1 MDVGMEYEILMLQLG
16 SLARKLFNAEE
27 NLSKYQEALEKAIAT
42 LEKEN
47 RDLERLRHDSFSNT
61 LLKLFGN
68 FDRRYDK
75 EYREIISAKVEFDKA
90 YAMKIAAARRVKE
103 VEADIEEKK
112 LRLRNIKEDV
122 LRKHPDMN
130 QVVSERQQQILALQH
145 EWRETNEAEQA
156 GLAVLESLSD
166 IISGL
171 DAADAISTWDLITD
185 NSLILDFL
193 KYDKLDAA
201 EASLLHLEQTVY
213 TFARELRDLDFV
225 FETDLE
231 TISSTQRALDI
242 FFDNLFSDWGTKV
255 IIEKNIENL
264 KKLQDSTEDVMES
277 LAAKKRE
284 LETTLEVLQLETEI
298 NNADN
303 ESDSLP

>member
-27 NLSKYQEALEKAIAT
+27 NLTKYQEALEKAIAT

-47 RDLERLRHDSFSNT
+47 RDLERLRNDSFSNT

-75 EYREIISAKVEFDKA
+75 EYREIIGAKVEFDKT

-122 LRKHPDMN
+122 LRKHPNMN

-156 GLAVLESLSD
+156 GIAVLEALSD

-185 NSLILDFL
+185 SSLILDFL
-193 KYDKLDAA
+193 KHDKLDAA

-213 TFARELRDLDFV
+213 MFARELRDLDFV
-225 FETDLE
+225 FESDLE

-284 LETTLEVLQLETEI
+284 LETTLEVL
-298 NNADN
+298 ADEDN
-303 ESDSLP
+303 KVV

>member
-27 NLSKYQEALEKAIAT
+27 NLSKYQEALEKAIAN

-47 RDLERLRHDSFSNT
+47 RDLERLRNDSFSNT

-75 EYREIISAKVEFDKA
+75 EYREIIGAKVEFDKA

-122 LRKHPDMN
+122 LRRHPDMN
-130 QVVSERQQQILALQH
+130 QVISERQQQILAIQH

-156 GLAVLESLSD
+156 GLAVLEALSD

-171 DAADAISTWDLITD
+171 DAADVLSTWDLITD
-185 NSLILDFL
+185 SSLILDFL
-193 KYDKLDAA
+193 KHDKLDAA

-225 FETDLE
+225 FESDLE

-284 LETTLEVLQLETEI
+284 LETTLEVL
-298 NNADN
+298 ADEDN
-303 ESDSLP
+303 KVV

>member
-27 NLSKYQEALEKAIAT
+27 NLAKYQEALEKAIAT

-47 RDLERLRHDSFSNT
+47 RDLERLRNDSFSNT

-75 EYREIISAKVEFDKA
+75 EYREIIGAKVEFDKA

-145 EWRETNEAEQA
+145 EWRKTNEAEQA

-171 DAADAISTWDLITD
+171 DAADAISTWDMITD
-185 NSLILDFL
+185 SSLILDFL
-193 KYDKLDAA
+193 KHDKLDAA

-225 FETDLE
+225 FESDLE

-284 LETTLEVLQLETEI
+284 LETTLEVL
-298 NNADN
+298 ADEDN
-303 ESDSLP
+303 KVV

>member
-90 YAMKIAAARRVKE
+90 YAMKIAAVRRVKE

-130 QVVSERQQQILALQH
+130 QVVSERQQQILAIQH

-156 GLAVLESLSD
+156 GLAVLEALSD
-166 IISGL
+166 IITGL

-242 FFDNLFSDWGTKV
+242 FFDNLFSDWGTKA

-284 LETTLEVLQLETEI
+284 LETTLEVL
-298 NNADN
+298 AD
-303 ESDSLP
+303 EDDTVV

>member
-27 NLSKYQEALEKAIAT
+27 NLAKYQEALEKAIAA

-47 RDLERLRHDSFSNT
+47 RDLEKLRHDSFSNT

-75 EYREIISAKVEFDKA
+75 KYREIIGAKVEFDKA

-112 LRLRNIKEDV
+112 LHLRNIKEDV

>member
-166 IISGL
+166 IITGL

-264 KKLQDSTEDVMES
+264 KKLQDSTEDVMAS
-277 LAAKKRE
+277 LATKKRE
-284 LETTLEVLQLETEI
+284 LETTLEVL
-298 NNADN
+298 AD
-303 ESDSLP
+303 EDDKVV

>member
-27 NLSKYQEALEKAIAT
+27 NLSKYQEALEKAIAN

-47 RDLERLRHDSFSNT
+47 RDLERLRNDSFSNT

-75 EYREIISAKVEFDKA
+75 EYREIIGAKVEFDKA

-122 LRKHPDMN
+122 LRRHPDMN
-130 QVVSERQQQILALQH
+130 QVISERQQQIRALQH

-156 GLAVLESLSD
+156 GMAVLEALSD

-185 NSLILDFL
+185 SSLILDFL
-193 KYDKLDAA
+193 KNDKLDAA

-225 FETDLE
+225 FESDLE

-284 LETTLEVLQLETEI
+284 LETTLEVLAIEDDT
-298 NNADN
+298 AV
-303 ESDSLP
+303 

>member
-1 MDVGMEYEILMLQLG
+1 MDVRMEYEILMLQLG

-130 QVVSERQQQILALQH
+130 QVVSERQQQILAIQH

-156 GLAVLESLSD
+156 GLAVLEALSD
-166 IISGL
+166 IITGL
-171 DAADAISTWDLITD
+171 DDADAISTWDLITD

-242 FFDNLFSDWGTKV
+242 FFDNLFSDWGTKA

-264 KKLQDSTEDVMES
+264 KKLQDSTEYVMES
-277 LAAKKRE
+277 LAEKKRE
-284 LETTLEVLQLETEI
+284 LETTLEVL
-298 NNADN
+298 AD
-303 ESDSLP
+303 EDDTVV

>member
-90 YAMKIAAARRVKE
+90 YAMKIAAVRRVKE

-130 QVVSERQQQILALQH
+130 QVVSERQQQILAIQH

-156 GLAVLESLSD
+156 GLAVLEALSD
-166 IISGL
+166 IITGL

-242 FFDNLFSDWGTKV
+242 FFDNLFSDWGTKA

-284 LETTLEVLQLETEI
+284 LETTLEVLAIEDDT
-298 NNADN
+298 AV
-303 ESDSLP
+303 

>member
-27 NLSKYQEALEKAIAT
+27 NLAKYQEALEKAIAA

-47 RDLERLRHDSFSNT
+47 RDLEKLRHDSFSNT

-75 EYREIISAKVEFDKA
+75 EYREIIGAKVEFDKA

-122 LRKHPDMN
+122 LRKHPNMN
-130 QVVSERQQQILALQH
+130 QVVSERQQQILAIQH

-156 GLAVLESLSD
+156 GIAVLESLSD

-171 DAADAISTWDLITD
+171 DAADVLSTWDLITD
-185 NSLILDFL
+185 SSLILDFL
-193 KYDKLDAA
+193 KHDKLDAA

-225 FETDLE
+225 FESDLE

-242 FFDNLFSDWGTKV
+242 FFDNLFSDWGTKA
-255 IIEKNIENL
+255 IIEKNIEKNIENL
-264 KKLQDSTEDVMES
+264 KKLQDSIEDVMES
-277 LAAKKRE
+277 LAAKRRE
-284 LETTLEVLQLETEI
+284 LETTLEVL
-298 NNADN
+298 ADEDN
-303 ESDSLP
+303 KVV

>member
-27 NLSKYQEALEKAIAT
+27 NLSKYQEALEKATAT

-47 RDLERLRHDSFSNT
+47 RDLERLRNDSFSNT

-75 EYREIISAKVEFDKA
+75 EYREIIGAKVEFDKA

-112 LRLRNIKEDV
+112 LR

-171 DAADAISTWDLITD
+171 DAADVLSTWDLITD
-185 NSLILDFL
+185 SSLILDFL
-193 KYDKLDAA
+193 KHDKLDAA

-225 FETDLE
+225 FESDLE

-284 LETTLEVLQLETEI
+284 LETTLEVL
-298 NNADN
+298 ADEDN
-303 ESDSLP
+303 KVV

>member
-27 NLSKYQEALEKAIAT
+27 NLSKYQEALEKAIAN

-47 RDLERLRHDSFSNT
+47 RDLERLRNDSFSNT

-75 EYREIISAKVEFDKA
+75 EYREIIGAKVEFDKA

-122 LRKHPDMN
+122 LRRHPDMN
-130 QVVSERQQQILALQH
+130 QVISERQQQILALQH

-156 GLAVLESLSD
+156 GLAVLEALSD

-185 NSLILDFL
+185 SSLILDFL
-193 KYDKLDAA
+193 KNDKLDAA

-242 FFDNLFSDWGTKV
+242 FFDNLFSDWGTKA

-277 LAAKKRE
+277 LAEKKRE
-284 LETTLEVLQLETEI
+284 LETTLEVLAIE
-298 NNADN
+298 D
-303 ESDSLP
+303 DKVV

>member
-27 NLSKYQEALEKAIAT
+27 NLSKYQEALEKAIAN

-47 RDLERLRHDSFSNT
+47 RDLERLRNDSFSNT

-75 EYREIISAKVEFDKA
+75 EYREIIGAKVEFDKA

-122 LRKHPDMN
+122 LRRHPDMN
-130 QVVSERQQQILALQH
+130 QVISERQQQIRALQH

-156 GLAVLESLSD
+156 GMAVLEALSD

-185 NSLILDFL
+185 NSLILDFF

-242 FFDNLFSDWGTKV
+242 FFDNLFSDWGTKA

-284 LETTLEVLQLETEI
+284 LETTLEVLAIEDDT
-298 NNADN
+298 AV
-303 ESDSLP
+303 

>member
-27 NLSKYQEALEKAIAT
+27 NLTKYQAALEKATTT

-75 EYREIISAKVEFDKA
+75 EYREIIGAKVEFNKA

-112 LRLRNIKEDV
+112 LR

-171 DAADAISTWDLITD
+171 DAADVLSTWDLITD
-185 NSLILDFL
+185 SSLILDFL
-193 KYDKLDAA
+193 KHDKLDAA

-225 FETDLE
+225 FESDLE

-277 LAAKKRE
+277 LAEKKRE
-284 LETTLEVLQLETEI
+284 LETTLEVL
-298 NNADN
+298 ADEDN
-303 ESDSLP
+303 KVV

>member
-27 NLSKYQEALEKAIAT
+27 NLSKYQEALEKAIAN

-47 RDLERLRHDSFSNT
+47 RDLERLRNDSFSNT

-75 EYREIISAKVEFDKA
+75 EYREIIGAKVEFDKA

-122 LRKHPDMN
+122 LRRHPDMN
-130 QVVSERQQQILALQH
+130 QVISERQQQILAIQH

-156 GLAVLESLSD
+156 GLAVLEALSD

-185 NSLILDFL
+185 SSLILDFL
-193 KYDKLDAA
+193 KNDKLDAA

-213 TFARELRDLDFV
+213 MFARELRDLDFV
-225 FETDLE
+225 FESDLE

-284 LETTLEVLQLETEI
+284 LETTLEVL
-298 NNADN
+298 ADEDN
-303 ESDSLP
+303 KVV

>member
-27 NLSKYQEALEKAIAT
+27 NLAKYQEALEKAIAK

-47 RDLERLRHDSFSNT
+47 RDLERLRNDSFSNT

-75 EYREIISAKVEFDKA
+75 EYREIIGAKVEFDKA

-112 LRLRNIKEDV
+112 LRLR
-122 LRKHPDMN
+122 KHPDMN

-145 EWRETNEAEQA
+145 EWRKTNEAEQA

-171 DAADAISTWDLITD
+171 DAADAISTWDMITD
-185 NSLILDFL
+185 SSLILDFL
-193 KYDKLDAA
+193 KHDKLDAA

-225 FETDLE
+225 FESDLE

-284 LETTLEVLQLETEI
+284 LETTLEVL
-298 NNADN
+298 ADEDN
-303 ESDSLP
+303 KVV

>member
-130 QVVSERQQQILALQH
+130 QVVSERQQQILAIQH

-156 GLAVLESLSD
+156 GLAVLEALSD
-166 IISGL
+166 IITGL

-242 FFDNLFSDWGTKV
+242 FFDNLFSDWGTKA

-277 LAAKKRE
+277 LAEKKRE
-284 LETTLEVLQLETEI
+284 LETTLEVLAIEDDTVV
-298 NNADN
+298 
-303 ESDSLP
+303 

>member
-27 NLSKYQEALEKAIAT
+27 NLSKYQEALEKAIAN

-47 RDLERLRHDSFSNT
+47 RDLERLRNDSFSNT

-75 EYREIISAKVEFDKA
+75 EYREIIGAKVEFDKA

-122 LRKHPDMN
+122 LRRHPDMN
-130 QVVSERQQQILALQH
+130 QVISERQQQILAIQH

-156 GLAVLESLSD
+156 GLAVLEALSD

-185 NSLILDFL
+185 SSLILDFL
-193 KYDKLDAA
+193 KNDKLDAA

-225 FETDLE
+225 FESDLE

-284 LETTLEVLQLETEI
+284 LETTLEVLAIEDDT
-298 NNADN
+298 
-303 ESDSLP
+303 SV

>member
-47 RDLERLRHDSFSNT
+47 RDLERLRNDSFSNT

-75 EYREIISAKVEFDKA
+75 EYREIISAKVEFDKT

-130 QVVSERQQQILALQH
+130 KVISERQQQILAIQH

-156 GLAVLESLSD
+156 GIAVLESLSD

-185 NSLILDFL
+185 SSLILDFL
-193 KYDKLDAA
+193 KHDKLDAA

-225 FETDLE
+225 FESDLE

-284 LETTLEVLQLETEI
+284 LETTLEVLAVEDDKVI
-298 NNADN
+298 
-303 ESDSLP
+303 

>member
-27 NLSKYQEALEKAIAT
+27 NLSKYQEALEKAIAN

-47 RDLERLRHDSFSNT
+47 RDLERLRNDSFSNT

-75 EYREIISAKVEFDKA
+75 EYREIIGAKVEFDKA

-122 LRKHPDMN
+122 LRRHPDMN
-130 QVVSERQQQILALQH
+130 QVISERQQQILAIQH

-156 GLAVLESLSD
+156 GLAVLEALSD

-185 NSLILDFL
+185 SCLILDFL
-193 KYDKLDAA
+193 KNDKLDAA

-225 FETDLE
+225 FESDLE

-284 LETTLEVLQLETEI
+284 LETTLEVLAIEDDT
-298 NNADN
+298 AV
-303 ESDSLP
+303 

>member
-27 NLSKYQEALEKAIAT
+27 NLSKYQEALEKATAT

-47 RDLERLRHDSFSNT
+47 RDLERLRNDSFSNT

-75 EYREIISAKVEFDKA
+75 EYREIIGAKVEFDKA

-130 QVVSERQQQILALQH
+130 QVVSERQQQILAIQH

-156 GLAVLESLSD
+156 GLAVLEALSD
-166 IISGL
+166 IITGL

-242 FFDNLFSDWGTKV
+242 FFDNLFSDWGTKA

-277 LAAKKRE
+277 LAEKKRE
-284 LETTLEVLQLETEI
+284 LETTLEVL
-298 NNADN
+298 AD
-303 ESDSLP
+303 EDDTVV

>member
-27 NLSKYQEALEKAIAT
+27 NLLKYQESLEKAIAT

-61 LLKLFGN
+61 LLKLFGT

-75 EYREIISAKVEFDKA
+75 EYREIIGAKVEFDKA

-156 GLAVLESLSD
+156 GIAVLESLSD

-185 NSLILDFL
+185 SSLILDFL
-193 KYDKLDAA
+193 KHDKLDAA

-225 FETDLE
+225 FESDLE

-242 FFDNLFSDWGTKV
+242 FFDNLFSDWGTKA

-277 LAAKKRE
+277 LAEKKRE
-284 LETTLEVLQLETEI
+284 LETTLEVL
-298 NNADN
+298 AD
-303 ESDSLP
+303 EDDKVV

>member
-27 NLSKYQEALEKAIAT
+27 NLSKYQEALEKAIAN

-47 RDLERLRHDSFSNT
+47 RDLERLRNDSFSNT

-75 EYREIISAKVEFDKA
+75 EYREIIGAKVEFDKA

-122 LRKHPDMN
+122 LRRHPDMN
-130 QVVSERQQQILALQH
+130 QVISERQQQILAIQH

-156 GLAVLESLSD
+156 GLAVLEALSD

-185 NSLILDFL
+185 SSLILDFL
-193 KYDKLDAA
+193 KNDKLDAA

-225 FETDLE
+225 FESDLE

-284 LETTLEVLQLETEI
+284 LETTLEVLAIEDDTVV
-298 NNADN
+298 
-303 ESDSLP
+303 

>member
-27 NLSKYQEALEKAIAT
+27 NLSKYQEALEKAIAN

-47 RDLERLRHDSFSNT
+47 RDLERLRNDSFSNT

-75 EYREIISAKVEFDKA
+75 EYREIIGAKVEFDKA

-130 QVVSERQQQILALQH
+130 QVVSERQQQILAIQH

-156 GLAVLESLSD
+156 GLAVLEALSD
-166 IISGL
+166 IITGL
-171 DAADAISTWDLITD
+171 DATDAISTWDLITD
-185 NSLILDFL
+185 NSLILDFF

-242 FFDNLFSDWGTKV
+242 FFDNLFSDWGTKA

-284 LETTLEVLQLETEI
+284 LETTLEVLAIEDDT
-298 NNADN
+298 AV
-303 ESDSLP
+303 

>member
-27 NLSKYQEALEKAIAT
+27 NLAKYQEALEKAIAT

-47 RDLERLRHDSFSNT
+47 RDLERLRNDSFSNT

-75 EYREIISAKVEFDKA
+75 EYREIIGAKVEFDKA

-171 DAADAISTWDLITD
+171 DAADAISTWDMITD
-185 NSLILDFL
+185 SSLILDFL
-193 KYDKLDAA
+193 KHDKLDAA

-225 FETDLE
+225 FESDLE

-284 LETTLEVLQLETEI
+284 LETTLEVL
-298 NNADN
+298 ADEDN
-303 ESDSLP
+303 KVV

>member
-16 SLARKLFNAEE
+16 SLARKLFSAEE
-27 NLSKYQEALEKAIAT
+27 NLTKYQEALEKAIAS

-47 RDLERLRHDSFSNT
+47 RDLEKLRHDSFSNT

-75 EYREIISAKVEFDKA
+75 EYREIVGAKVEFDKA

-103 VEADIEEKK
+103 IEADIEEKK

-122 LRKHPDMN
+122 LRKHPDMGK
-130 QVVSERQQQILALQH
+130 VISERQQQILALQH

-156 GLAVLESLSD
+156 GLAVLEALSD

-213 TFARELRDLDFV
+213 SFARELRDLDFV

-242 FFDNLFSDWGTKV
+242 FFDNLFSDWGTKA

-277 LAAKKRE
+277 LAEKKRE
-284 LETTLEVLQLETEI
+284 LETTLSVL
-298 NNADN
+298 AD
-303 ESDSLP
+303 EEDPVAPS

>member
-27 NLSKYQEALEKAIAT
+27 NLTKYQEALEKAIAT

-47 RDLERLRHDSFSNT
+47 RDLERLRNDSFSNT

-75 EYREIISAKVEFDKA
+75 EYREIIGAKVEFDKT
-90 YAMKIAAARRVKE
+90 YAMKIAAARRVKA

-122 LRKHPDMN
+122 LRKHPNMN

-156 GLAVLESLSD
+156 GIAVLEALSD

-185 NSLILDFL
+185 SSLILDFL
-193 KYDKLDAA
+193 KHDKLDAA

-225 FETDLE
+225 FESDLE
-231 TISSTQRALDI
+231 TISSIQRALDI
-242 FFDNLFSDWGTKV
+242 FFDNLFSDWGTKA

-277 LAAKKRE
+277 LGEKKRE
-284 LETTLEVLQLETEI
+284 LETTLEVLAVEDDTVV
-298 NNADN
+298 
-303 ESDSLP
+303 

>member
-130 QVVSERQQQILALQH
+130 QVVSERQQQILAIQH

-156 GLAVLESLSD
+156 GLAVLEALSD
-166 IISGL
+166 IITGL

-284 LETTLEVLQLETEI
+284 LETTLEVLAIEDDT
-298 NNADN
+298 
-303 ESDSLP
+303 SV

>member
-27 NLSKYQEALEKAIAT
+27 NLAKYQEALEKAIAT

-47 RDLERLRHDSFSNT
+47 RDLERLRNDSFSNT

-75 EYREIISAKVEFDKA
+75 EYREIIGAKVEFDKA

-112 LRLRNIKEDV
+112 LRLR
-122 LRKHPDMN
+122 KHPDMN

-145 EWRETNEAEQA
+145 EWRETHEAEQA

-171 DAADAISTWDLITD
+171 DAADAISTWDMITD
-185 NSLILDFL
+185 SSLILDFL
-193 KYDKLDAA
+193 KHDKLDAA

-225 FETDLE
+225 FESDLE

-284 LETTLEVLQLETEI
+284 LETTLEVL
-298 NNADN
+298 ADEDN
-303 ESDSLP
+303 KVV

>member
-27 NLSKYQEALEKAIAT
+27 NLSKYQEALEKAIAN

-47 RDLERLRHDSFSNT
+47 RDLERLRNDSFSNT

-75 EYREIISAKVEFDKA
+75 EYREIIGAKVEFDKA

-122 LRKHPDMN
+122 LRRHPDMN
-130 QVVSERQQQILALQH
+130 QVISERQQQILAIQH

-156 GLAVLESLSD
+156 GLAVLEALSD

-185 NSLILDFL
+185 SSLILDFL
-193 KYDKLDAA
+193 KNDKLDAA

-225 FETDLE
+225 FESDLE

-277 LAAKKRE
+277 LAEKKRE

>member
-27 NLSKYQEALEKAIAT
+27 NLSKYQEALEKATAT

-47 RDLERLRHDSFSNT
+47 RDLERLRNDSFSNT

-75 EYREIISAKVEFDKA
+75 EYREIIGAKVEFDKA

-122 LRKHPDMN
+122 LRKHPNMN
-130 QVVSERQQQILALQH
+130 QVVSERQQQILAIQH

-156 GLAVLESLSD
+156 GIAVLESLSD

-185 NSLILDFL
+185 SSLILDFL
-193 KYDKLDAA
+193 KHDKLDAA

-225 FETDLE
+225 FESDLE

-277 LAAKKRE
+277 LAEKKRE
-284 LETTLEVLQLETEI
+284 LETTLEVL
-298 NNADN
+298 ADEDN
-303 ESDSLP
+303 KVV

>member
-130 QVVSERQQQILALQH
+130 QVVSERQQQILAIQH

-156 GLAVLESLSD
+156 EQAGLAVLEALSD
-166 IISGL
+166 IITGL

-242 FFDNLFSDWGTKV
+242 FFDNLFSDWGTKA

-284 LETTLEVLQLETEI
+284 LETTLEVL
-298 NNADN
+298 AD
-303 ESDSLP
+303 EDDTVV

>member
-27 NLSKYQEALEKAIAT
+27 NLAKYQEALEKAIAA

-47 RDLERLRHDSFSNT
+47 RDLEKLRHDSFSNT

-75 EYREIISAKVEFDKA
+75 EYREIIGAKVEFDKA

-112 LRLRNIKEDV
+112 LRLR
-122 LRKHPDMN
+122 KHPDMN
-130 QVVSERQQQILALQH
+130 QVVSERQQQILAIQH

-156 GLAVLESLSD
+156 GLAVLEALSD

-185 NSLILDFL
+185 SSLILDFL
-193 KYDKLDAA
+193 KNDKLDAA

-225 FETDLE
+225 FESDLE

-242 FFDNLFSDWGTKV
+242 FFDNLFSDWGTKA

-284 LETTLEVLQLETEI
+284 LETTLEVL
-298 NNADN
+298 AD
-303 ESDSLP
+303 EDDTVV

>member
-130 QVVSERQQQILALQH
+130 QVVSERQQQILAIQH

-156 GLAVLESLSD
+156 GLAVLEALSD
-166 IISGL
+166 IITGL

-242 FFDNLFSDWGTKV
+242 FFDNLFSDWGTKA

-284 LETTLEVLQLETEI
+284 LETTLEVL
-298 NNADN
+298 ADEDN
-303 ESDSLP
+303 KVV

>member
-27 NLSKYQEALEKAIAT
+27 NLSKYQEALEKAIAN

-47 RDLERLRHDSFSNT
+47 RDLERLRNDSFSNT

-75 EYREIISAKVEFDKA
+75 EYREIIGAKVEFDKA

-130 QVVSERQQQILALQH
+130 QVVSERQQQILAIQH

-156 GLAVLESLSD
+156 GLAVLEALSD
-166 IISGL
+166 IITGL

-284 LETTLEVLQLETEI
+284 LETTLEVL
-298 NNADN
+298 ADEDN
-303 ESDSLP
+303 KVV

>member
-47 RDLERLRHDSFSNT
+47 RDLERLRNDSFSNT

-75 EYREIISAKVEFDKA
+75 EYREIIGAKVEFDKA

-156 GLAVLESLSD
+156 GIAVLESLSD

-185 NSLILDFL
+185 SSLILDFL
-193 KYDKLDAA
+193 KHDKLDAA

-225 FETDLE
+225 FESDLE

-242 FFDNLFSDWGTKV
+242 FFDNLFSDWGTKA

-277 LAAKKRE
+277 LAEKKRE
-284 LETTLEVLQLETEI
+284 LETTLTVL
-298 NNADN
+298 ADEDN
-303 ESDSLP
+303 KVV

>member
-27 NLSKYQEALEKAIAT
+27 NLSKYQEALEKAIAN

-47 RDLERLRHDSFSNT
+47 RDLERLRNDSFSNT

-75 EYREIISAKVEFDKA
+75 EYREIIGAKVEFDKA

-122 LRKHPDMN
+122 LRRHPDMN
-130 QVVSERQQQILALQH
+130 QVISERQQQILAIQH

-156 GLAVLESLSD
+156 GLAVLEALSD

-185 NSLILDFL
+185 SSLILDFL
-193 KYDKLDAA
+193 KNDKLDAA

-213 TFARELRDLDFV
+213 MFARELRDLDFV
-225 FETDLE
+225 FESDLE

-277 LAAKKRE
+277 LAEKKRE
-284 LETTLEVLQLETEI
+284 LETTLEVLAIEDDT
-298 NNADN
+298 AV
-303 ESDSLP
+303 

>member
-61 LLKLFGN
+61 LLKLFGK
-68 FDRRYDK
+68 FDRRHDK

>member
-27 NLSKYQEALEKAIAT
+27 NLAKYQEALEKAIAA

-47 RDLERLRHDSFSNT
+47 RDLEKLRHDSFSNT

-75 EYREIISAKVEFDKA
+75 EYREIIGAKVEFDKA

-112 LRLRNIKEDV
+112 LRLR
-122 LRKHPDMN
+122 KHPDMN
-130 QVVSERQQQILALQH
+130 QVVSERQQQILAIQH

-156 GLAVLESLSD
+156 GLAVLEALSD

-185 NSLILDFL
+185 SCLILDFL
-193 KYDKLDAA
+193 KNDKLDAA

-225 FETDLE
+225 FESDLE

-242 FFDNLFSDWGTKV
+242 FFDNLFSDWGTKA

-284 LETTLEVLQLETEI
+284 LETTLEVL
-298 NNADN
+298 ADEDN
-303 ESDSLP
+303 KVV